1 MAGSSSIGRRIGK
14 IIIWLLATVVVLIV
28 ALAIFILTF
37 DWNRARPYVNDK
49 VSQAIG
55 RPFAINGDLKVGWR
69 HPADETGWRGW
80 VPWPRFSAAN
90 ITVANPDWTKQP
102 QFATLDEIDFE
113 VKVLPLLA
121 HDIVIPAINLV
132 NPSVDLER
140 LVDGRDNWTFKLAS
154 SSGPSEWKLDL
165 HDIAFAKGNIALSD
179 QQKKVDVQMVI
190 DTLGQPIPIGEAMK
204 QQEAASRSA
213 SAQAIGKAGASKL
226 TEQANA
232 QAASEAAAAAAAA
245 ASGASSTD
253 INASGTTAAG
263 GASGAPMAGGS
274 HAASEA
280 SEAGE
285 ASGSVAAPGA
295 SGVASATGT
304 QRQMPSYAIG
314 WTVKGTYNKTPVSG
328 SGKVGGVLALQD
340 ANRPFPVQADVKAG
354 DLHVGLVGT
363 ITDPAHLAAVDLR
376 LWLQGNSMARL
387 YSLTGVTLPDTPP
400 YATEGR
406 LIGQFKSS
414 GNVFKYENFTG
425 RVGGSDLNGSL
436 TYTAREPRPLL
447 QGEMVSHLLQFSD
460 LAPVIGADSNA
471 SKAKRGDATT
481 QPSGRVLPVEE
492 FRTDRWKA
500 IDADVKF
507 TGRRIVKTTD
517 LPITDLYTHVVLTD
531 GVLSLEPLKF
541 GVAGGSLASDIHLD
555 GSAVPLKGRFAT
567 SARHLKLKQL
577 FPNFKTMQNALG
589 EINGDAALTATGN
602 SPAALAATSNG
613 EVKALITE
621 GTVSRLLMEAA
632 GLNVANVVYEKLF
645 GNRDVKINCAAA
657 DFVATDGVLESRVFA
672 LDTDDAVIN
681 IDGHVNLRDE
691 TMDLGVHPHTKGF
704 RVFSLRSPLYVKGTF
719 KDPHVGVNAAALAL
733 RGGAAVGLGL
743 INPFAALIPLLAP
756 SNNKPLPCAQLL
768 SQVRQAPAAPPPGVK
783 QQSKPPLSLEGA
795 PVNKSTKGAASS
807 PAVDDKKKPA
817 VRSPASAR
825 PNTREADGVHLACG
839 LAQLELRR
847 RPVDDLF
854 VADQRAARA
863 HADEAIAE

>member
-1 MAGSSSIGRRIGK
+1 MAGSSTVGRRIGK
-14 IIIWLLATVVVLIV
+14 IIAWLLAIIVILIA
-28 ALAIFILTF
+28 ALVIFILTF
-37 DWNRARPYVNDK
+37 DWNRARPYIDDK
-49 VSQAIG
+49 VTQAIG

-69 HPADETGWRGW
+69 HPVGETGWRAW

-90 ITVANPDWTKQP
+90 ITVGNPDWTQRP

-140 LVDGRDNWTFKLAS
+140 LLDGRDNWTFKLAS

-165 HDIAFAKGNIALSD
+165 HDIAFSKGNIALSD
-179 QQKKVDVQMVI
+179 QQKKVELQMVV

-204 QQEAASRSA
+204 QQEEASRKA
-213 SAQAIGKAGASKL
+213 SAEAVGRAGASKL
-226 TEQANA
+226 TAQANA
-232 QAASEAAAAAAAA
+232 QAASEAAAASAAAA
-245 ASGASSTD
+245 LGASATD
-253 INASGTTAAG
+253 INASGVTPATGASGALIAG
-263 GASGAPMAGGS
+263 GAS
-274 HAASEA
+274 E
-280 SEAGE
+280 
-285 ASGSVAAPGA
+285 GA
-295 SGVASATGT
+295 SGAVSGSTASTMASASGASAAEGGSGT
-304 QRQMPSYAIG
+304 MANAGTAKREIPPYAIG
-314 WTVKGTYNKTPVSG
+314 WTIKGTYNKTPVSG

-340 ANRPFPVQADVKAG
+340 ADRPFPVQADVKAG

-387 YSLTGVTLPDTPP
+387 YALTGVTLPDTPP

-406 LIGQFKSS
+406 LVGQFKSS

-447 QGEMVSHLLQFSD
+447 QGELVSHLLQFSD

-471 SKAKRGDATT
+471 SKAKRGDATA
-481 QPSGRVLPVEE
+481 QPSSKVLPVEE

-507 TGRRIVKTTD
+507 TGRRIVKNAD
-517 LPITDLYTHVVLTD
+517 LPITDLYTHVIMTD

-541 GVAGGSLASDIHLD
+541 GVAGGSLASNIHLD
-555 GSAVPLKGRFAT
+555 GSTTPLKGRFST

-613 EVKALITE
+613 EVKALVTD

-645 GNRDVKINCAAA
+645 GQRDVKINCAAA
-657 DFVATDGVLESRVFA
+657 DFVATNGVLDSRVFA
-672 LDTDDAVIN
+672 LDTDDAVID
-681 IDGHVNLRDE
+681 IDGNVNLRDE
-691 TMDLGVHPHTKGF
+691 SMDLGVHPHTKGF

-768 SQVRQAPAAPPPGVK
+768 AQVRQAPTAPPPGVK
-783 QQSKPPLSLEGA
+783 QQPKAAISLDGA
-795 PVNKSTKGAASS
+795 PVNKSSGGASGSS
-807 PAVDDKKKPA
+807 SNGGSNGSKSAPPAANRKPA
-817 VRSPASAR
+817 TLSPASA
-825 PNTREADGVHLACG
+825 
-839 LAQLELRR
+839 
-847 RPVDDLF
+847 
-854 VADQRAARA
+854 
-863 HADEAIAE
+863 AEYKGS

>member
-1 MAGSSSIGRRIGK
+1 MAVSSTIGRRIGK
-14 IIIWLLATVVVLIV
+14 IIAWLLATLVVLIV
-28 ALAIFILTF
+28 ALVIFILAF
-37 DWNRARPYVNDK
+37 DWNRARPYIDDK

-55 RPFAINGDLKVGWR
+55 RPFAINGDLKVGWQ
-69 HPADETGWRGW
+69 HPVGETGWRGW

-90 ITVANPDWTKQP
+90 ITVGNPDWTKQP
-102 QFATLDEIDFE
+102 QFATLDQIDFE

-121 HDIVIPAINLV
+121 HDIVIPVINLV

-140 LVDGRDNWTFKLAS
+140 LLDGRNNWTFKLAS

-165 HDIAFAKGNIALSD
+165 NEIAFAKGNIALSD
-179 QQKKVDVQMVI
+179 QQKKVDLQMVV

-204 QQEAASRSA
+204 QQEAASRNA

-226 TEQANA
+226 TAQANA
-232 QAASEAAAAAAAA
+232 QAASEAAAASAAA
-245 ASGASSTD
+245 ASGASSSE
-253 INASGTTAAG
+253 IGASGTTAAT
-263 GASGAPMAGGS
+263 GASGALVAGG
-274 HAASEA
+274 AMGASEQLA
-280 SEAGE
+280 S
-285 ASGSVAAPGA
+285 GA
-295 SGVASATGT
+295 SGVEVASRASDVSGASAASGTGT
-304 QRQMPSYAIG
+304 NAKHEIPPYAIG

-328 SGKVGGVLALQD
+328 SGKIGGVLALQD
-340 ANRPFPVQADVKAG
+340 ADRPFPVQADVKAG

-406 LIGQFKSS
+406 LVGQFRQS

-447 QGEMVSHLLQFSD
+447 QGELVSHLLQFSD

-471 SKAKRGDATT
+471 SKAKRGDAAA

-507 TGRRIVKTTD
+507 TGRRIVKSSN
-517 LPITDLYTHVVLTD
+517 LPITDLYTHVVMTD
-531 GVLSLEPLKF
+531 GVLSMEPLKF
-541 GVAGGSLASDIHLD
+541 GVAGGSLASNIHLD
-555 GSAVPLKGRFAT
+555 GSTAPLKGRFST

-613 EVKALITE
+613 EVKALVTD

-681 IDGHVNLRDE
+681 IDGHVNMRDE

-733 RGGAAVGLGL
+733 RGGAAIGLGL
-743 INPFAALIPLLAP
+743 INPFAALLPLLAP
-756 SNNKPLPCAQLL
+756 SNNKPLPCAELL
-768 SQVRQAPAAPPPGVK
+768 AQVRQSPTAPPPGVK
-783 QQSKPPLSLEGA
+783 QQPKSAISLDGV
-795 PVNKSTKGAASS
+795 PVNKSAGGASS
-807 PAVDDKKKPA
+807 TAAVQKKPA
-817 VRSPASAR
+817 VVAPASG
-825 PNTREADGVHLACG
+825 PLYKGN
-839 LAQLELRR
+839 
-847 RPVDDLF
+847 
-854 VADQRAARA
+854 
-863 HADEAIAE
+863 

>member
-1 MAGSSSIGRRIGK
+1 MAVSSTIGRRIGK
-14 IIIWLLATVVVLIV
+14 IIAWLLAIIVILIV

-37 DWNRARPYVNDK
+37 DWNRARPYIDDK
-49 VSQAIG
+49 VTQAIG

-69 HPADETGWRGW
+69 HPVGETGWRGW

-90 ITVANPDWTKQP
+90 ITIGNPDWAKQP
-102 QFATLDEIDFE
+102 HFATLDEIDFE
-113 VKVLPLLA
+113 VMVLPLLA

-140 LVDGRDNWTFKLAS
+140 LLDGRNNWTFKLAS
-154 SSGPSEWKLDL
+154 SSGPSEWRLDL
-165 HDIAFAKGNIALSD
+165 HDIAFAKGNVALSD
-179 QQKKVDVQMVI
+179 QQKKVEVQVAV
-190 DTLGQPIPIGEAMK
+190 DTLGQPIPIGEVMK
-204 QQEAASRSA
+204 QQEAASRTA
-213 SAQAIGKAGASKL
+213 SAETVGKAGAGKL
-226 TEQANA
+226 AAQANA
-232 QAASEAAAAAAAA
+232 QAASEAAAASAAAA
-245 ASGASSTD
+245 DAASTAATASGASAANGTSGALVASAPNGASST
-253 INASGTTAAG
+253 NGASAAASTASTASAATG
-263 GASGAPMAGGS
+263 ASASGAAVASGGS
-274 HAASEA
+274 AA
-280 SEAGE
+280 GT
-285 ASGSVAAPGA
+285 ASGAKPVIP
-295 SGVASATGT
+295 T
-304 QRQMPSYAIG
+304 YAIG
-314 WTVKGTYNKTPVSG
+314 WTVKGVYNKTPVSG

-340 ANRPFPVQADVKAG
+340 AKRPFPVQADVKAG
-354 DLHVGLVGT
+354 DLRVGLVGT

-376 LWLQGNSMARL
+376 LWLQGNSLARL

-414 GNVFKYENFTG
+414 GNVFTYENFTG

-436 TYTAREPRPLL
+436 SYAAREPRPLL
-447 QGEMVSHLLQFSD
+447 QGELVSHLLQFAD
-460 LAPVIGADSNA
+460 LAPIIGADSKA
-471 SKAKRGDATT
+471 SKAKRGDATA
-481 QPSGRVLPVEE
+481 QPGNKVLPVEE

-507 TGRRIVKTTD
+507 TGRRIVKD
-517 LPITDLYTHVVLTD
+517 VNLPITDLYTHVVMTD

-541 GVAGGSLASDIHLD
+541 GVAGGSLSSDIHLD
-555 GSAVPLKGRFAT
+555 GSTTPLKGRFAT

-589 EINGDAALTATGN
+589 EINGDAALSATGN

-613 EVKALITE
+613 EVKALVTD

-657 DFVATDGVLESRVFA
+657 DFVATNGVLDSRVFA
-672 LDTDDAVIN
+672 LDTDDAVID
-681 IDGHVNLRDE
+681 IDGNVNLRDE
-691 TMDLGVHPHTKGF
+691 SMDLGVHPHTKGF

-733 RGGAAVGLGL
+733 RGGAAIGLGL

-768 SQVRQAPAAPPPGVK
+768 SQVRQAPSAPPPGMK
-783 QQSKPPLSLEGA
+783 QQPKPAISLDGA
-795 PVNKSTKGAASS
+795 PVNKPSTDAHS
-807 PAVDDKKKPA
+807 PAAAGKKPA
-817 VRSPASAR
+817 PAVMPPA
-825 PNTREADGVHLACG
+825 T
-839 LAQLELRR
+839 
-847 RPVDDLF
+847 
-854 VADQRAARA
+854 AA
-863 HADEAIAE
+863 EYKGS

>member
-1 MAGSSSIGRRIGK
+1 MAVSSTIGRRIGK
-14 IIIWLLATVVVLIV
+14 IIAWLLAIIVMLIV
-28 ALAIFILTF
+28 ALAIFIMTF
-37 DWNRARPYVNDK
+37 DWNRARPYINDK
-49 VSQAIG
+49 VTQAIG

-69 HPADETGWRGW
+69 HPVGETGWRGW

-90 ITVANPDWTKQP
+90 ITVGNPDWTKQP
-102 QFATLDEIDFE
+102 QFATLDEIDFQ

-121 HDIVIPAINLV
+121 HDIVIPTINLV

-140 LVDGRDNWTFKLAS
+140 VLDGRNNWTFKLAS

-179 QQKKVDVQMVI
+179 QQKKVDLQMAI

-204 QQEAASRSA
+204 QQEAASRSS
-213 SAQAIGKAGASKL
+213 SAQTIGKSGANKL
-226 TEQANA
+226 TQQANA
-232 QAASEAAAAAAAA
+232 QAASEAAAASAAA

-253 INASGTTAAG
+253 ITASGTTAATG
-263 GASGAPMAGGS
+263 ASGGLVAGGSKGASEAVAAGASGAVV
-274 HAASEA
+274 ASAPA
-280 SEAGE
+280 S
-285 ASGSVAAPGA
+285 ASGA
-295 SGVASATGT
+295 SGAQAQAGAK
-304 QRQMPSYAIG
+304 QEIPPYAIG

-406 LIGQFKSS
+406 LVGQFKST

-425 RVGGSDLNGSL
+425 RVGGSDINGSL

-447 QGEMVSHLLQFSD
+447 QGELVSRLLQFSD

-471 SKAKRGDATT
+471 SKAKRGDATA
-481 QPSGRVLPVEE
+481 QPSSKALPVEE

-507 TGRRIVKTTD
+507 TGRRIVKD
-517 LPITDLYTHVVLTD
+517 VNLPITDLYTHVVMTD

-541 GVAGGSLASDIHLD
+541 GVAGGTLASDIHLD
-555 GSAVPLKGRFAT
+555 GSATPLKGRFAM
-567 SARHLKLKQL
+567 SARHVKLKQL

-602 SPAALAATSNG
+602 SPAALAASSNG
-613 EVKALITE
+613 EVKALVTD

-657 DFVATDGVLESRVFA
+657 DFVATNGVLESRVFA
-672 LDTDDAVIN
+672 LDTDDAVID
-681 IDGHVNLRDE
+681 IDGNVNMRDE
-691 TMDLGVHPHTKGF
+691 SMDLGVHPHTKGF

-756 SNNKPLPCAQLL
+756 SNNKPLPCTQLL
-768 SQVRQAPAAPPPGVK
+768 AQVRQAPTAPPPGTK
-783 QQSKPPLSLEGA
+783 QQPKSAISLDGA
-795 PVNKSTKGAASS
+795 PVNKSSGGASS
-807 PAVDDKKKPA
+807 PAATDRKKPA
-817 VRSPASAR
+817 VMSPASA
-825 PNTREADGVHLACG
+825 
-839 LAQLELRR
+839 
-847 RPVDDLF
+847 
-854 VADQRAARA
+854 
-863 HADEAIAE
+863 AEYKGS

>member
-1 MAGSSSIGRRIGK
+1 
-14 IIIWLLATVVVLIV
+14 V
-28 ALAIFILTF
+28 
-37 DWNRARPYVNDK
+37 
-49 VSQAIG
+49 
-55 RPFAINGDLKVGWR
+55 
-69 HPADETGWRGW
+69 
-80 VPWPRFSAAN
+80 
-90 ITVANPDWTKQP
+90 
-102 QFATLDEIDFE
+102 
-113 VKVLPLLA
+113 
-121 HDIVIPAINLV
+121 
-132 NPSVDLER
+132 
-140 LVDGRDNWTFKLAS
+140 
-154 SSGPSEWKLDL
+154 
-165 HDIAFAKGNIALSD
+165 
-179 QQKKVDVQMVI
+179 
-190 DTLGQPIPIGEAMK
+190 
-204 QQEAASRSA
+204 A
-213 SAQAIGKAGASKL
+213 SAPAS
-226 TEQANA
+226 
-232 QAASEAAAAAAAA
+232 
-245 ASGASSTD
+245 ASGASG
-253 INASGTTAAG
+253 AQAQG
-263 GASGAPMAGGS
+263 GAKQEIP
-274 HAASEA
+274 
-280 SEAGE
+280 
-285 ASGSVAAPGA
+285 P
-295 SGVASATGT
+295 
-304 QRQMPSYAIG
+304 YAIG

-406 LIGQFKSS
+406 LVGQFKTT

-425 RVGGSDLNGSL
+425 RVGGSDINGSL

-447 QGEMVSHLLQFSD
+447 QGELVSRLLQFSD

-471 SKAKRGDATT
+471 SKAKRGDATA
-481 QPSGRVLPVEE
+481 QPSSKALPVEE

-507 TGRRIVKTTD
+507 TGRRIVKD
-517 LPITDLYTHVVLTD
+517 VNLPITDLYTHVVMTD

-541 GVAGGSLASDIHLD
+541 GVAGGTLASDIHLD
-555 GSAVPLKGRFAT
+555 GSATPLKGRFAT

-602 SPAALAATSNG
+602 SPAALAASSNG
-613 EVKALITE
+613 EVKALVTD

-657 DFVATDGVLESRVFA
+657 DFVATNGVLESRVFA
-672 LDTDDAVIN
+672 LDTDDAVID
-681 IDGHVNLRDE
+681 IDGNVNMRDE
-691 TMDLGVHPHTKGF
+691 SMDLGVHPHTKGF

-756 SNNKPLPCAQLL
+756 SNNKPLPCTQLL
-768 SQVRQAPAAPPPGVK
+768 AQVRQAPTAPPPGTK
-783 QQSKPPLSLEGA
+783 QQPKSAISLDGA
-795 PVNKSTKGAASS
+795 PVNKSSGGASS
-807 PAVDDKKKPA
+807 PAATDRKKPA
-817 VRSPASAR
+817 VMSPASA
-825 PNTREADGVHLACG
+825 
-839 LAQLELRR
+839 
-847 RPVDDLF
+847 
-854 VADQRAARA
+854 
-863 HADEAIAE
+863 AEYKGS

>member
-1 MAGSSSIGRRIGK
+1 MAVSSTIGRRIGK
-14 IIIWLLATVVVLIV
+14 IIAWLLAIIVILIV

-37 DWNRARPYVNDK
+37 DWNRARPYIDDK
-49 VSQAIG
+49 VTQAIG
-55 RPFAINGDLKVGWR
+55 RPFAINGDLKVGWQ
-69 HPADETGWRGW
+69 HPVGETGWRGW

-90 ITVANPDWTKQP
+90 ITVGNPDWAKQP
-102 QFATLDEIDFE
+102 HFATLDEIDFQ

-140 LVDGRDNWTFKLAS
+140 LLDGRNNWTFKLAS

-179 QQKKVDVQMVI
+179 QQQKVEMQMAI
-190 DTLGQPIPIGEAMK
+190 DTLGQPIPIGEVMK
-204 QQEAASRSA
+204 QQETASRSA
-213 SAQAIGKAGASKL
+213 SAEAVGKAGASKL
-226 TEQANA
+226 TAQANA
-232 QAASEAAAAAAAA
+232 QAASEAAAASAAA

-253 INASGTTAAG
+253 INASGATAATGASGALIAG
-263 GASGAPMAGGS
+263 GASEGASG
-274 HAASEA
+274 AAVASAPNA
-280 SEAGE
+280 SEAG
-285 ASGSVAAPGA
+285 A
-295 SGVASATGT
+295 ATGAKPT
-304 QRQMPSYAIG
+304 IPPYAIG

-354 DLHVGLVGT
+354 DLRVGLVGT

-376 LWLQGNSMARL
+376 LWLQGNSLARL

-406 LIGQFKSS
+406 LVGQFKP
-414 GNVFKYENFTG
+414 GANVFTYENFTG

-447 QGEMVSHLLQFSD
+447 QGELVSHLLQFAD

-471 SKAKRGDATT
+471 SKAKRGDATA
-481 QPSGRVLPVEE
+481 QPANKVLPVEE

-507 TGRRIVKTTD
+507 TGRRIVKD
-517 LPITDLYTHVVLTD
+517 ANLPITDLYTHVVMTD

-541 GVAGGSLASDIHLD
+541 GVAGGSLSSDIHLD
-555 GSAVPLKGRFAT
+555 GSTTPLKGRFAT

-577 FPNFKTMQNALG
+577 FPDFKTMQNALG

-613 EVKALITE
+613 EVKALITD

-657 DFVATDGVLESRVFA
+657 DFVATNGVLDSRVFA

-681 IDGHVNLRDE
+681 IDGNVNLRDE
-691 TMDLGVHPHTKGF
+691 SMDLGVHPHTKGF

-719 KDPHVGVNAAALAL
+719 KDPHVGVNATALAL
-733 RGGAAVGLGL
+733 RGGAVIGLGL

-756 SNNKPLPCAQLL
+756 SNNKPLPCGELL
-768 SQVRQAPAAPPPGVK
+768 AQVRQAPTAPAPGMK
-783 QQSKPPLSLEGA
+783 QQPKPAISLDGA
-795 PVNKSTKGAASS
+795 PVNKSSAGASS
-807 PAVDDKKKPA
+807 PAAGDRKPA
-817 VRSPASAR
+817 VTSP
-825 PNTREADGVHLACG
+825 PTG
-839 LAQLELRR
+839 
-847 RPVDDLF
+847 
-854 VADQRAARA
+854 
-863 HADEAIAE
+863 AEYKGS

>member
-14 IIIWLLATVVVLIV
+14 IITWLLVVLVILIV
-28 ALAIFILTF
+28 ALAIFIVTF

-49 VSQAIG
+49 VTQAIG

-69 HPADETGWRGW
+69 RPVGETGWRGW

-90 ITVANPDWTKQP
+90 ITIGNPEWTRQQ

-121 HDIVIPAINLV
+121 HDIVIPAIHLV

-140 LVDGRDNWTFKLAS
+140 LVDGRNNWTFKMPA

-165 HDIAFAKGNIALSD
+165 HDIAFDKGNISLSD
-179 QQKKVDVQMVI
+179 QQKKVDLKMAV
-190 DTLGQPIPIGEAMK
+190 DTLGQPIPIGEALK
-204 QQEAASRSA
+204 QQETASRSA
-213 SAQAIGKAGASKL
+213 SAQAIGRAGASKL
-226 TEQANA
+226 AAQAEA
-232 QAASEAAAAAAAA
+232 QAASEARAASAAA
-245 ASGASSTD
+245 ASEAALAS
-253 INASGTTAAG
+253 
-263 GASGAPMAGGS
+263 GASGAAATSGATTG
-274 HAASEA
+274 AAS
-280 SEAGE
+280 GM
-285 ASGSVAAPGA
+285 ASGAAPATSTAVTSGAVGSTGTTGSEVATASGA
-295 SGVASATGT
+295 SGAVTTPSRAT
-304 QRQMPSYAIG
+304 PLYAIA
-314 WTVKGTYNKTPVSG
+314 WTVKGTYNRTPVSG

-340 ANRPFPVQADVKAG
+340 ADRPFPVQADVKAG
-354 DLHVGLVGT
+354 DLHIAFVGT
-363 ITDPAHLAAVDLR
+363 VTDPAHLAALDLR

-387 YSLTGVTLPDTPP
+387 YALTGVTLPDTPP
-400 YATEGR
+400 YATEGH
-406 LIGQFKSS
+406 LIGHFKSHGS
-414 GNVFKYENFTG
+414 VFTYENFTG

-447 QGEMVSHLLQFSD
+447 QGELVSHLLQFSD

-471 SKAKRGDATT
+471 SKAKRGDATH
-481 QPSGRVLPVEE
+481 QPSDRVLPVEE

-507 TGRRIVKTTD
+507 TGRRIVKNSD
-517 LPITDLYTHVVLTD
+517 LPITDLYTHVVMTD

-541 GVAGGSLASDIHLD
+541 GVAGGSLSSDIHLD
-555 GSAVPLKGRFAT
+555 GSATPLKGRFAMA
-567 SARHLKLKQL
+567 ARHLKLKQL
-577 FPNFKTMQNALG
+577 FPNVKTMQDALG
-589 EINGDAALTATGN
+589 EINGDASLSATGN

-613 EVKALITE
+613 EVKALVTD

-645 GNRDVKINCAAA
+645 GNHDVRINCAAA

-691 TMDLGVHPHTKGF
+691 TLNLGVHPHTKGF

-719 KDPHVGVNAAALAL
+719 KDPHVGVDAAALAL
-733 RGGAAVGLGL
+733 RGGAAIGLGL

-756 SNNKPLPCAQLL
+756 SNNKPLPCGELL
-768 SQVRQAPAAPPPGVK
+768 AQVRQLPKAPPPGVK
-783 QQSKPPLSLEGA
+783 QQPKAPISLDG
-795 PVNKSTKGAASS
+795 T
-807 PAVDDKKKPA
+807 
-817 VRSPASAR
+817 PASAPAKNGASAPSPATKR
-825 PNTREADGVHLACG
+825 QPATLPPAS
-839 LAQLELRR
+839 
-847 RPVDDLF
+847 
-854 VADQRAARA
+854 AA
-863 HADEAIAE
+863 EYKGS

>member
-1 MAGSSSIGRRIGK
+1 MAVSSTIGRRIGK
-14 IIIWLLATVVVLIV
+14 IIAWLLAIIVILIV
-28 ALAIFILTF
+28 ALTIFMLTF
-37 DWNRARPYVNDK
+37 DWNRARPYINDK
-49 VSQAIG
+49 VTQAIG

-69 HPADETGWRGW
+69 HPVGETGWRGW

-90 ITVANPDWTKQP
+90 ITVGNPDWTKQP
-102 QFATLDEIDFE
+102 QFATLDEIDFQ

-121 HDIVIPAINLV
+121 HDIVIPTINLV

-140 LVDGRDNWTFKLAS
+140 VLDGRNNWTFKLAS

-179 QQKKVDVQMVI
+179 QQKKVDLQMAI

-204 QQEAASRSA
+204 QQEAASRSS
-213 SAQAIGKAGASKL
+213 SAQTIGKSGANKL
-226 TEQANA
+226 TQQANA
-232 QAASEAAAAAAAA
+232 QAASEAAAASAAA

-253 INASGTTAAG
+253 ITASGTTAATG
-263 GASGAPMAGGS
+263 ASGGLVAGGSKGASEAVAAGASGAVVTSAP
-274 HAASEA
+274 ASA
-280 SEAGE
+280 S
-285 ASGSVAAPGA
+285 GA
-295 SGVASATGT
+295 SGAQAQAGAK
-304 QRQMPSYAIG
+304 QDIPPYAIG

-406 LIGQFKSS
+406 LVGQFKST

-425 RVGGSDLNGSL
+425 RVGGSDINGSL

-447 QGEMVSHLLQFSD
+447 QGELVSHLLQFSD

-471 SKAKRGDATT
+471 SKAKRGDATA
-481 QPSGRVLPVEE
+481 QPSNKALPVEE

-507 TGRRIVKTTD
+507 TGRRIVKD
-517 LPITDLYTHVVLTD
+517 VNLPITDVYTHVVMTD

-541 GVAGGSLASDIHLD
+541 GVAGGTLASDIHLD
-555 GSAVPLKGRFAT
+555 GSATPLKGRFAT

-602 SPAALAATSNG
+602 SPAALAASSNG
-613 EVKALITE
+613 EVKALVTD

-657 DFVATDGVLESRVFA
+657 DFVATNGVLESRVFA
-672 LDTDDAVIN
+672 LDTDDAVID
-681 IDGHVNLRDE
+681 IDGNVNLRDE
-691 TMDLGVHPHTKGF
+691 SMDLGVHPHTKGF

-756 SNNKPLPCAQLL
+756 SNNKPLPCTQLL
-768 SQVRQAPAAPPPGVK
+768 AQVRQAPTAPPPGTK
-783 QQSKPPLSLEGA
+783 QQPKSAISLDGA
-795 PVNKSTKGAASS
+795 PVNKSSGGASS
-807 PAVDDKKKPA
+807 PATTDKKKPA
-817 VRSPASAR
+817 VTSPASA
-825 PNTREADGVHLACG
+825 
-839 LAQLELRR
+839 
-847 RPVDDLF
+847 
-854 VADQRAARA
+854 
-863 HADEAIAE
+863 AEYKGS

>member
-1 MAGSSSIGRRIGK
+1 MAGSSTIGRRIGK
-14 IIIWLLATVVVLIV
+14 IVAWIV
-28 ALAIFILTF
+28 AIIVILVIALTVFILTF

-49 VSQAIG
+49 VTQAIG
-55 RPFAINGDLKVGWR
+55 RQFTINGDLRVGLR
-69 HPADETGWRGW
+69 HPVGETGWKSW

-90 ITVANPDWTKQP
+90 ITIANPDWAKRP
-102 QFATLDEIDFE
+102 QFATLDEIDFQ

-140 LVDGRDNWTFKLAS
+140 MMDGRNNWTFELPKS
-154 SSGPSEWKLDL
+154 KTPSQWKLQL
-165 HDIAFAKGNIALSD
+165 HDIVFTKGNIALSD
-179 QQKKVDVQMVI
+179 EQKKVDAQMVV
-190 DTLGQPIPIGEAMK
+190 DTLGQPIPIGEALK
-204 QQEAASRSA
+204 QQEQASRKASA
-213 SAQAIGKAGASKL
+213 EAVGKEGAKKLSAQAD
-226 TEQANA
+226 A
-232 QAASEAAAAAAAA
+232 QAASAASAAAAAA

-253 INASGTTAAG
+253 IHASGTTAATG
-263 GASGAPMAGGS
+263 ASGGLVAGGSKGASAVTGASGAAL
-274 HAASEA
+274 AS
-280 SEAGE
+280 
-285 ASGSVAAPGA
+285 ASGAPGA
-295 SGVASATGT
+295 SAAGVVGGTSEASGASGTSEASATTAANG
-304 QRQMPSYAIG
+304 RPRDIPPYAIG
-314 WTVKGTYNKTPVSG
+314 WTLKGTYNKTPVSG

-376 LWLQGNSMARL
+376 LWVQGSSMAKL

-406 LIGQFKSS
+406 FVGQFKTT

-436 TYTAREPRPLL
+436 IYTARQPRPLL
-447 QGEMVSHLLQFSD
+447 QGELESRLLQFSD

-471 SKAKRGDATT
+471 SKAKRGDGTM
-481 QPSGRVLPVEE
+481 QPSNKALPVEE

-507 TGRRIVKTTD
+507 TGRRIVKNAD
-517 LPITDLYTHVVLTD
+517 LPITDLYTHIVMTN

-541 GVAGGSLASDIHLD
+541 GVAGGTLASNIHLD
-555 GSAVPLKGRFAT
+555 GSGAPLKARFAT

-577 FPNFKTMQNALG
+577 FPNFKTMQDALG

-613 EVKALITE
+613 EVKALVTE

-672 LDTDDAVIN
+672 LDTDDAVID
-681 IDGHVNLRDE
+681 IDGHVNMRDE

-704 RVFSLRSPLYVKGTF
+704 RVFSLRSPLYAKGTF
-719 KDPHVGVNAAALAL
+719 KNPHVGVNAAALAL

-743 INPFAALIPLLAP
+743 VNPFAALLPLLAP

-768 SQVRQAPAAPPPGVK
+768 SQVRQAPKAPPPGTK
-783 QQSKPPLSLEGA
+783 QPPKPAISLEGA
-795 PVNKSTKGAASS
+795 PVNKRSSGGAAASA
-807 PAVDDKKKPA
+807 PASASAPA
-817 VRSPASAR
+817 GRKAVPASPASA
-825 PNTREADGVHLACG
+825 
-839 LAQLELRR
+839 
-847 RPVDDLF
+847 
-854 VADQRAARA
+854 
-863 HADEAIAE
+863 AEYKGS

>member
-1 MAGSSSIGRRIGK
+1 MAVSSTTRRRVGK
-14 IIIWLLATVVVLIV
+14 IIAWLVAIIVVLIV
-28 ALAIFILTF
+28 ALIIFILTF
-37 DWNRARPYVNDK
+37 DWNRARPYIDDK
-49 VSQAIG
+49 VTQAIG

-69 HPADETGWRGW
+69 HPVGETGWRGW

-90 ITVANPDWTKQP
+90 ITIGNPEWTKQP
-102 QFATLDEIDFE
+102 HFATLDEIDFE
-113 VKVLPLLA
+113 VEVLPLLA

-140 LVDGRDNWTFKLAS
+140 VLDGRNNWTFKLPAS
-154 SSGPSEWKLDL
+154 TGPSEWKLDL

-179 QQKKVDVQMVI
+179 QQKKVEMQIAI

-213 SAQAIGKAGASKL
+213 SAEAIGKAGANRL
-226 TEQANA
+226 TAQANA
-232 QAASEAAAAAAAA
+232 QAASEAAAASAAA

-253 INASGTTAAG
+253 ITASGTTPAN
-263 GASGAPMAGGS
+263 GASGALVAGGS
-274 HAASEA
+274 SGASGVSGTRGASGASESAAAASASNA
-280 SEAGE
+280 SEAG
-285 ASGSVAAPGA
+285 APNGA
-295 SGVASATGT
+295 KPVT
-304 QRQMPSYAIG
+304 PPYAIG

-363 ITDPAHLAAVDLR
+363 VTDPAHLAAVDLR
-376 LWLQGNSMARL
+376 LWLQGNNLARL

-406 LIGQFKSS
+406 LVGQFKSS

-436 TYTAREPRPLL
+436 IYTAREPRPLL
-447 QGEMVSHLLQFSD
+447 QGELVSHLLQFSD

-471 SKAKRGDATT
+471 SKAKRGDATA
-481 QPSGRVLPVEE
+481 QPGNKALPVEE

-507 TGRRIVKTTD
+507 TGRRIVKSPD
-517 LPITDLYTHVVLTD
+517 LPITDLYTHVVMTD

-541 GVAGGSLASDIHLD
+541 GVAGGSLSSNIHLD
-555 GSAVPLKGRFAT
+555 GSTTPLKGRFAT

-577 FPNFKTMQNALG
+577 FPSFKTMQNALG

-613 EVKALITE
+613 EVKALVTD

-645 GNRDVKINCAAA
+645 GKRDVKINCAAA
-657 DFVATDGVLESRVFA
+657 DFVATNGVLDSRVFA
-672 LDTDDAVIN
+672 LDTEDAVID
-681 IDGHVNLRDE
+681 IDGNVNLRDE
-691 TMDLGVHPHTKGF
+691 SMDLGVHPHTKGF

-756 SNNKPLPCAQLL
+756 SNNKPLPCGQLL
-768 SQVRQAPAAPPPGVK
+768 SQVRQAPTAPSPGVK
-783 QQSKPPLSLEGA
+783 QQPKTAISLDGV
-795 PVNKSTKGAASS
+795 PVNKSSGGASAPAASE
-807 PAVDDKKKPA
+807 KKPA
-817 VRSPASAR
+817 VVSPASA
-825 PNTREADGVHLACG
+825 
-839 LAQLELRR
+839 
-847 RPVDDLF
+847 
-854 VADQRAARA
+854 
-863 HADEAIAE
+863 AEYKGS